1 VIDYW
6 EAGRDLHPH
15 LDTYDSFIAY
25 QTDLLQEFD
34 KLGVEFGFKTIDA
47 RLPTSKVQELLREHV
62 EALVGPREVP
72 GEDSTTM
79 RVDDTVLKK

>member
-1 VIDYW
+1 MDYW

-34 KLGVEFGFKTIDA
+34 KLAVEFAFKTIDA
-47 RLPTSKVQELLREHV
+47 RMPAGKVQEILREHV
-62 EALVGPREVP
+62 AAIVKQPDAAGD
-72 GEDSTTM
+72 DSTAI
-79 RVDDTVLKK
+79 RVEGLLKK